1 MGCQCQKP
9 ELSNDEITS
18 SDKKIKNIETNN
30 DNLLKNNY
38 IFKKQVDIN
47 GEPSDEFSKYIF
59 NQINLLRQNP
69 QSFIDVIEKSKKNI
83 KLDKS
88 GIKIYKTSVKVAL
101 YNGESAF
108 NDAIDALKKTEPMN
122 KLIFN
127 PDFVVDVPKTEIDII
142 SKDYLTNK
150 VKIKIDSG
158 IDIKSFWKDIVK
170 DKEACFILTVVD
182 DSIKNPGNKRN
193 DILNKDNKYIGISSV
208 KIGKNF
214 ACYIVIG

>member
-127 PDFVVDVPKTEIDII
+127 PDFVVDLPKTEIDII

>member
-69 QSFIDVIEKSKKNI
+69 QSFIDVIQKSKKNI

-127 PDFVVDVPKTEIDII
+127 PDFVVDLPKTEIDII